1 MVEKHFPAPDRSRI
15 LRLLGLSP
23 PRKDKKS
30 KKSDDDDDEAGGSSS
45 KRKPGKNFFESVCN
59 WSSHLNQIA
68 IKFYVFSV
76 RRAAQRA
83 SKRVKVESSD
93 SGSDN
98 ESGSDAEFQLS
109 ADESPISE
117 SNSEAS
123 DASSDFNP
131 FYDSDSDAGKNTKIC
146 SHSYFVL
153 TFCLECFNWCDLNP
167 HSILLFVRSLGWWT
181 R

>member
-1 MVEKHFPAPDRSRI
+1 M
-15 LRLLGLSP
+15 
-23 PRKDKKS
+23 
-30 KKSDDDDDEAGGSSS
+30 
-45 KRKPGKNFFESVCN
+45 
-59 WSSHLNQIA
+59 
-68 IKFYVFSV
+68 

-109 ADESPISE
+109 ASESPISE

-131 FYDSDSDAGKNTKIC
+131 FYDSDSDAGIVIYSKIA
-146 SHSYFVL
+146 VL
-153 TFCLECFNWCDLNP
+153 F
-167 HSILLFVRSLGWWT
+167 RAGY
-181 R
+181 